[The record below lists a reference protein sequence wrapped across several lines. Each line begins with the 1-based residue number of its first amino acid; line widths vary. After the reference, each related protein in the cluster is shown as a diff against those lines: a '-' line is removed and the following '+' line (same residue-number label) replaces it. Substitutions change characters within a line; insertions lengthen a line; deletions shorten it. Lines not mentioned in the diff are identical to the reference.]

1 MILRM
6 VEGFILRQVQGEYVA
21 VPSGKAAQVF
31 SGLIALNETGADIF
45 RLLQQGMSRG
55 ELLEQMQA
63 LYDVPSEEL
72 TADVEELL
80 GQFRQLGIVNEV
92 AE

>member
-1 MILRM
+1 MQLENPSAPNVLLR
-6 VEGFILRQVQGEYVA
+6 
-21 VPSGKAAQVF
+21 
-31 SGLIALNETGADIF
+31 
-45 RLLQQGMSRG
+45 MSRG